1 MTMLDR
7 MRRHRGW
14 LKWTLALV
22 VLTFVAFYAPLRN
35 RQARLTDAVADIN
48 GSPITTAEF
57 RRVMNRRLQDFQSS
71 GGASLPPE
79 TLRQLGFDRQVLQQL
94 VDQRAMEVEA
104 QRRGLTVTDTEVTQA
119 ITHLPIFM
127 QDGQFVGAERYRM
140 TLRSLRP
147 PFQEKDFE
155 QLIRTELLAEKLQN
169 AVTSWVTVSEG
180 EADSEYRKRNEKVKL
195 GVVSFSA
202 DQFKN
207 GLTATDAEAQA
218 LFTKDPSRYKFG
230 ERRKI
235 RYLLVDLQSIRA
247 TVTPTPQE
255 IEAFY
260 NANLQQFSNPE
271 QVHALHILLKTAD
284 KDAAAV
290 KKQAESVLK
299 EAKAPGADFSAL
311 ARKYTEDEASKG
323 SGGDLNFFGRGA
335 MVKAFEDAAFAM
347 APGQIS
353 DLVQTDYGYHII
365 KVLEKR
371 PAGQRPLAEVKDQI
385 AEQLKWQQAQARATS
400 LAATLEARIKSPG
413 DLDAA
418 AKEHG
423 LTVKE
428 SGFFQRTDPIAELG
442 PSPQVASEAFTLK
455 DGEVSKAI
463 RTGSGSVFIALAGR
477 EDARV
482 PKFDEVKEKVRT
494 DAVNEKA
501 LALARAKAAE
511 VAAAVKGG
519 ATLEAAAKSAGK
531 DVRSTELIARNSVI
545 PDVGV
550 SPAVDAVAF
559 GLAANAT
566 SGVIDTDSGAAI
578 VKVVEKTAVNEAELA
593 TARDSLRKELVETRR
608 NRFFASYMAKAKTTL
623 TIREY
628 PDALARASGL

>member
-180 EADSEYRKRNEKVKL
+180 EADREYRKRNEKVKL

-207 GLTATDAEAQA
+207 GLAATDAEAQA

-247 TVTPTPQE
+247 LCE
-255 IEAFY
+255 
-260 NANLQQFSNPE
+260 
-271 QVHALHILLKTAD
+271 
-284 KDAAAV
+284 
-290 KKQAESVLK
+290 
-299 EAKAPGADFSAL
+299 
-311 ARKYTEDEASKG
+311 
-323 SGGDLNFFGRGA
+323 
-335 MVKAFEDAAFAM
+335 M
-347 APGQIS
+347 A
-353 DLVQTDYGYHII
+353 
-365 KVLEKR
+365 
-371 PAGQRPLAEVKDQI
+371 
-385 AEQLKWQQAQARATS
+385 
-400 LAATLEARIKSPG
+400 
-413 DLDAA
+413 
-418 AKEHG
+418 
-423 LTVKE
+423 
-428 SGFFQRTDPIAELG
+428 
-442 PSPQVASEAFTLK
+442 
-455 DGEVSKAI
+455 
-463 RTGSGSVFIALAGR
+463 
-477 EDARV
+477 
-482 PKFDEVKEKVRT
+482 
-494 DAVNEKA
+494 
-501 LALARAKAAE
+501 
-511 VAAAVKGG
+511 
-519 ATLEAAAKSAGK
+519 
-531 DVRSTELIARNSVI
+531 
-545 PDVGV
+545 
-550 SPAVDAVAF
+550 
-559 GLAANAT
+559 
-566 SGVIDTDSGAAI
+566 
-578 VKVVEKTAVNEAELA
+578 
-593 TARDSLRKELVETRR
+593 
-608 NRFFASYMAKAKTTL
+608 
-623 TIREY
+623 
-628 PDALARASGL
+628 

>member
-35 RQARLTDAVADIN
+35 REARLTDAVADVN

-57 RRVMNRRLQDFQSS
+57 RRVMNRRLQDFQQQ
-71 GGASLPPE
+71 GGGSLPPE

-104 QRRGLTVTDTEVTQA
+104 RRRGLTVTDTEVTQA
-119 ITHLPIFM
+119 IMHLPIFM
-127 QDGQFVGAERYRM
+127 QDGQFVGSDRYRM

-169 AVTSWVTVSEG
+169 AVTSWVTVSES
-180 EADSEYRKRNEKVKL
+180 EADAEYRKRNEKVKL
-195 GVVSFSA
+195 GVVSFTA

-207 GLTATDAEAQA
+207 GLTATDADAQA

-247 TVTPTPQE
+247 SVNPTPQE

-271 QVHALHILLKTAD
+271 QVHALHILFKTGD

-299 EAKAPGADFSAL
+299 EAKAPGADFAAL
-311 ARKYTEDEASKG
+311 ARKYSEDEASKG

-335 MVKAFEDAAFAM
+335 MVKPFEDAAFAM
-347 APGQIS
+347 SPGQIS

-385 AEQLKWQQAQARATS
+385 AEQLKWQQAQERATS
-400 LAATLEARIKSPG
+400 LASTLEARIKSPA

-418 AKEHG
+418 AREHG

-428 SGFFQRTDPIAELG
+428 SGFFQRADPIADLG
-442 PSPQVASEAFTLK
+442 PSPQVASEAFSLK

-482 PKFDEVKEKVRT
+482 PKFEEVKEKVRA

-501 LALARAKAAE
+501 LGLARAKAAE

-531 DVRSTELIARNSVI
+531 DVRTTELIARNSVI
-545 PDVGV
+545 PDLGV

-559 GLAANAT
+559 SLPANAT
-566 SGVIDTDSGAAI
+566 SGVIQTDNGAAI
-578 VKVVEKTAVNEAELA
+578 VKVVEKTTVNDAELA
-593 TARDSLRKELVETRR
+593 TARDSLRRELTETRR
-608 NRFFASYMAKAKTTL
+608 NRFFSSYMAKAKTTL
-623 TIREY
+623 TINEY